1 MAKVTSPNK
10 SYNGV
15 SAGVRFVEGVGEF
28 DPKKQIAARE
38 YFERHGYSIGS
49 DAPDKP
55 AAVKAAESVDKPLDK
70 LKVAELLAIAETR
83 GTDLTGVDT
92 SKKAPIIEALEKS
105 GRTVVVA
112 EGGVA
117 GEGPAGPQHNEGHD
131 AANPEAEEPQTTPVD
146 AGI

>member
-10 SYNGV
+10 NYTGI

-38 YFERHGYSIGS
+38 FFDRHGYSYGT
-49 DAPDKP
+49 DAPEQP
-55 AAVKAAESVDKPLDK
+55 AAVKAAEVVDKPLEK
-70 LKVAELLAIAETR
+70 NTVAELLAIAEAR
-83 GTDLTGVDT
+83 GVDVSAVDT
-92 SKKAPIIEALEKS
+92 KKKKPIIEALEAAGTTPIAAAAS
-105 GRTVVVA
+105 
-112 EGGVA
+112 VA
-117 GEGPAGPQHNEGHD
+117 GEGAVGPQHNEGHD